1 MSTLTATE
9 ELLQSTKQ
17 ALASLNV
24 RREALESEA
33 TAITSE
39 LTSPLESGSGPP
51 MGVDTP
57 LVDPDGYPRNDID
70 VYRAR
75 TLRGRLATIKAD
87 HQQIMRDIEMKL
99 QQLAVLQNPQRI
111 MQEKAEIEER
121 KKPKPKPKYDPVTGK
136 WVVKNWDGTI
146 AGAGSGSTTPRS
158 FDSLDAVP
166 SDSQAASSNIRQS
179 PTTSSARGSSTSI
192 TPSLPFAKVN
202 AVAPHS
208 PAEAAGLLEDDLI
221 LCFGSITID
230 TPNGFQELA
239 QAVPDAASDH
249 KSIEIMVR
257 RGTTQE
263 TKTVHLVPRPWE
275 GRGLIGCHIVPF
287 QN

>member
-1 MSTLTATE
+1 MSTTIAARE

-33 TAITSE
+33 SAITSE
-39 LTSPLESGSGPP
+39 LTSPLESGGPP

-57 LVDPDGYPRNDID
+57 LVDSDGYPRSDID

-75 TLRGRLATIKAD
+75 TLRGRLATIGTD
-87 HQQIMRDIEMKL
+87 HKQIMCDIEMKL
-99 QQLAVLQNPQRI
+99 QQLAALQKPQRVAE
-111 MQEKAEIEER
+111 EKAEIEER

-146 AGAGSGSTTPRS
+146 AGAGSDKTPRS
-158 FDSLDAVP
+158 FDSLEALS
-166 SDSQAASSNIRQS
+166 SDGQAASSNVRQS
-179 PTTSSARGSSTSI
+179 AAASVGGRNTTVA
-192 TPSLPFAKVN
+192 PSLPFAKVN

-221 LCFGSITID
+221 LRFGSITID
-230 TPNGFQELA
+230 SPNGFQELA
-239 QAVPDAASDH
+239 QAVPNAASDH
-249 KSIEIMVR
+249 QTIEILVK
-257 RGTTQE
+257 RGNAQQE